1 MKEEDFPELISGRE
15 WYILRPSKSPAVADS
30 FLLRTGE
37 IVKGVHCS
45 DSAMA
50 VRWMKV
56 YGDTYLG
63 VGVFHG

>member
-1 MKEEDFPELISGRE
+1 MKEDFPELKSGRE
-15 WYILRPSKSPAVADS
+15 WYILRPSKSPAVTVS

-37 IVKGVHCS
+37 IVKGVRCS